1 LPTDARQGQGQ
12 GLDVF
17 YRESDDPA
25 TPTLLLL
32 RGYPSPS
39 PIFRHLIRPLEGPY
53 SGKVHATPMSVG
65 P

>member
-1 LPTDARQGQGQ
+1 MVAHRRRQGQ
-12 GLDVF
+12 GLDVC

-39 PIFRHLIRPLEGPY
+39 PMFRHLIRPLDGLY
-53 SGKVHATPMSVG
+53 AGKVHATPMSVG